1 MDENGVFKKEKNNAD
16 NKAQVRQM
24 EVDEELSLVA
34 LAADESR
41 HKGAD
46 WLINK
51 AGLVIRR
58 TIYQVDRAQGS

>member
-46 WLINK
+46 
-51 AGLVIRR
+51 
-58 TIYQVDRAQGS
+58 